1 MPDPCLS
8 PLIISKIQQG
18 VNNRAYGKSYKNGN
32 IFAGPDASVCGG
44 QEPQSGPLNIN
55 TATAAQLETLD
66 GIGPVLAQR
75 IVEYREANGP
85 FASVD
90 GLLEVKGLG
99 PGILEAIRPQ
109 ITAEEEP

>member
-44 QEPQSGPLNIN
+44 GSGAVLH
-55 TATAAQLETLD
+55 LD

-85 FASVD
+85 FASVE